1 MNSKREIC
9 VLVEKEEVFQILVAS
24 AHTGRICSSSSVG
37 DTPHSL
43 LEVTL
48 GLKEKF

>member
-9 VLVEKEEVFQILVAS
+9 VLAEKAEVFRILVAF
-24 AHTGRICSSSSVG
+24 AHIGRICSSSGVG

-48 GLKEKF
+48 SLRGKL